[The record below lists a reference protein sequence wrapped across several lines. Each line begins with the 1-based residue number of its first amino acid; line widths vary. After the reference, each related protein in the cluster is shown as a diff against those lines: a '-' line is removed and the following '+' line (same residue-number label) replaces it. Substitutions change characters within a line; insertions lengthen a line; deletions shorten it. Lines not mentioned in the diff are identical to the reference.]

1 MPDLTEPQ
9 VAELSSLANALILAR
24 DSGEGPDG
32 GRGRTIFLIGAG
44 CSVSAG
50 IPAAPGVARHC
61 AVKLAKVFSNDGFKG
76 DDADAALAWLK
87 KDNRLGDFNGA
98 FPRPDGTHWAELYS
112 YFFESHFKSPNQQR
126 DVINEIIDAAADGL
140 NWAHAFLGE
149 LVHLRYV
156 HTVLT
161 TNFDQLILQG
171 IIRTGELPVTADGL
185 EALNRITAKPRRAQV
200 VHLHGSMHTYN
211 LRNSRESLAETS
223 QNTGAATMIM
233 SLLQQCDQ
241 LVVVGYGGGEEGIMA
256 LLKDAT
262 KLLPQLVVY
271 WVTYEKGL
279 DGLSPNARELLSG
292 ENKFVIWGGA
302 ADKFFGDVMEALKLG
317 EPRWVADPMAVL
329 KQQSERLVPPT
340 PDLEAIR
347 ILVTA
352 FKDRVAYADL
362 PAHRWPE
369 GGQSKVKAA
378 RFRAAGDFQQ
388 AVAQLETMD
397 LSTDADAARLHAL
410 NLLSIFEE
418 DPENGRAT
426 LDRAITE
433 FESLIGRTEGVERLE
448 NILSLCVALVNK
460 SEITDLDDGAVDPAL
475 RDVVAL
481 ARKWAP
487 RYKSAETAVGVA
499 RLQLYL
505 AQAQQAAAERSTNK
519 RDLNA
524 AEASYNLAIERLK
537 ALGDPEG
544 LMTTAQAGLAAILQV
559 IGANQ
564 HDVAKLRDAVGLQ
577 RELVEGG
584 PMTNRGRADAG
595 PLENLAEGLV
605 ALADELGSPER
616 SGLLEE
622 ARSALERAI
631 QIHDRGGDT
640 DQARA
645 ARERLAEIDAAIA
658 AG

>member
-1 MPDLTEPQ
+1 MTEPQ

-24 DSGEGPDG
+24 DSGEGSDG
-32 GRGRTIFLIGAG
+32 GRGRTIFLVGAG

-61 AVKLAKVFSNDGFKG
+61 AVKLAKVFSNDGFDG

-87 KDNRLGDFNGA
+87 KDKRLGDFNGV
-98 FPRPDGTHWAELYS
+98 FPRPDGSHWADLYS

-126 DVINEIIDAAADGL
+126 DVINEIIDAAANGL
-140 NWAHAFLGE
+140 NWAHACLGE

-185 EALNRITAKPRRAQV
+185 EALNRITAKPRRPQV

-241 LVVVGYGGGEEGIMA
+241 LVVIGYGGGEEGIMA

-279 DGLSPNARELLSG
+279 DSLSTNARELLSG

-302 ADKFFGDVMEALKLG
+302 ADKFFGDLMEALKLG

-329 KQQSERLVPPT
+329 KEQSERLVSPT
-340 PDLEAIR
+340 ADLEAIR

-352 FKDRVAYADL
+352 FKDRVAYADF
-362 PAHRWPE
+362 PEHRWPE

-378 RFRAAGDFQQ
+378 RLRAAGDFQQ

-397 LSTDADAARLHAL
+397 LSADVDAARLHAL

-418 DPENGRAT
+418 DPENGRNL
-426 LDRAITE
+426 LDRAIAE
-433 FESLIGRTEGVERLE
+433 FENLIGRTKGAERLE

-460 SEITDLDDGAVDPAL
+460 SEITDLDDDAVDPAL

-487 RYKSAETAVGVA
+487 RYRSAETAVGVA

-505 AQAQQAAAERSTNK
+505 AEALQATAERSTNK
-519 RDLNA
+519 RGLSA
-524 AEASYNLAIERLK
+524 AEASYNLAIEQLK

-544 LMTTAQAGLAAILQV
+544 LLTTAQAGLAAILQV
-559 IGANQ
+559 IGESQ
-564 HDVAKLRDAVGLQ
+564 HDATKLRDAVGLQ
-577 RELVEGG
+577 RELVSG

-605 ALADELGSPER
+605 ALADELRSPER
-616 SGLLEE
+616 QGLLEE
-622 ARSALERAI
+622 ARSALQRAI
-631 QIHDRGGDT
+631 QIHERGGDT

-645 ARERLAEIDAAIA
+645 ARERLTEIEAAIA
-658 AG
+658 AD

>member
-9 VAELSSLANALILAR
+9 IVELSSLANALILAR
-24 DSGEGPDG
+24 DSGEGLGG
-32 GRGRTIFLIGAG
+32 GRGRTILLIGAG

-61 AVKLAKVFSNDGFKG
+61 AVKLAKIFFHNGFKG
-76 DDADAALAWLK
+76 EDADAALALLNN
-87 KDNRLGDFNGA
+87 DHRLEDFNGTL
-98 FPRPDGTHWAELYS
+98 PRPDGSHWADLYS

-126 DVINEIIDAAADGL
+126 EVINEIIDAAADGL
-140 NWAHAFLGE
+140 NWAHACIGE

-185 EALNRITAKPRRAQV
+185 EALNRITAKPRRPQV

-241 LVVVGYGGGEEGIMA
+241 LVVVGYGGGEDGIMA

-262 KLLPQLVVY
+262 RLLPQLVVY

-279 DGLSPNARELLSG
+279 DSLSPNARDLLSG

-302 ADKFFGDVMEALKLG
+302 ADKFFGDLMEALKLG
-317 EPRWVADPMAVL
+317 EPRWVADPMVVL
-329 KQQSERLVPPT
+329 KEQSERLVPPI

-369 GGQSKVKAA
+369 GDQSKVKAA
-378 RFRAAGDFQQ
+378 RLRAAGDFQQ
-388 AVAQLETMD
+388 AAAQLETMD

-418 DPENGRAT
+418 NPKNGRAT

-433 FESLIGRTEGVERLE
+433 FESLIRRTKGSERLE

-460 SEITDLDDGAVDPAL
+460 SEITDLNDGAVDPAL

-481 ARKWAP
+481 ARKWAS
-487 RYKSAETAVGVA
+487 RYKSTETAVGVA

-505 AQAQQAAAERSTNK
+505 AQAQQATAERSTNK
-519 RDLNA
+519 RDLSA
-524 AEASYNLAIERLK
+524 AEASYNLAIDQLK
-537 ALGDPEG
+537 GLGDPDG
-544 LMTTAQAGLAAILQV
+544 LLTTAQAGLAAILQV
-559 IGANQ
+559 IGESQ
-564 HDVAKLRDAVGLQ
+564 HDAAKLRDSVGLQ
-577 RELVEGG
+577 REVVNTG
-584 PMTNRGRADAG
+584 PTTNPGRADAG

-605 ALADELGSPER
+605 ALANAVGSPER
-616 SGLLEE
+616 FNLLNE
-622 ARSALERAI
+622 ARTALERAI
-631 QIHDRGGDT
+631 QIHDRGGDA

-645 ARERLAEIDAAIA
+645 ARERLAEIEATIA
-658 AG
+658 GD